1 MLWALCERIEMFRK
15 LVYLATLA
23 LCIGLGIAIEWIHS
37 YHETQDK
44 SDKSQM
50 LEKVLTHANIQILEE
65 NYSCDGKPVQTV
77 GAVIASIIEF
87 NSSHSKNMVS
97 YGCYNE
103 TCTIS
108 YTDCKPWQ
116 SSECSS
122 RFLKFQLNETGNIK
136 KNSFSC
142 FDMP

>member
-1 MLWALCERIEMFRK
+1 MFK
-15 LVYLATLA
+15 KIGCLVILA
-23 LCIGLGIAIEWIHS
+23 LCIGLGIGIEWIHS
-37 YHETQDK
+37 YHEIQNT

-50 LEKVLTHANIQILEE
+50 LERVLTHANIQISEE
-65 NYSCDGKPVQTV
+65 NNSCDGKPVRTV

-87 NSSHSKNMVS
+87 NSRHSKNMVS

-136 KNSFSC
+136 TNSFSC
-142 FDMP
+142 FDIP